1 MVEEGVDVGV
11 VDGEEEVKGVVV
23 GHRNLGELWDIVS
36 GYKHIQLAV
45 ASTTA
50 SCLHIPVW
58 QNTKMQ
64 YTYILEDGCVV
75 IIISMMDHLC
85 GQMLMFQLVRG
96 SQRELVK
103 NGWSLITVYK
113 SSVFKDK
120 DSTYTNHQC
129 SKTINQYDYHL
140 ITVASGLPV
149 IVPSQSKTIPLRSE
163 LNQAGGRPRI

>member
-1 MVEEGVDVGV
+1 
-11 VDGEEEVKGVVV
+11 
-23 GHRNLGELWDIVS
+23 
-36 GYKHIQLAV
+36 
-45 ASTTA
+45 
-50 SCLHIPVW
+50 
-58 QNTKMQ
+58 MQ

-163 LNQAGGRPRI
+163 LNQAGGRPRL